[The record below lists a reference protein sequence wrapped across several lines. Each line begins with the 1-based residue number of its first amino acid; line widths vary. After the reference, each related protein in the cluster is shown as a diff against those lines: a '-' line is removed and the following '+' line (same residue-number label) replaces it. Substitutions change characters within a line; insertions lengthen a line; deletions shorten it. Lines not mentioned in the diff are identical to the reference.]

1 MSERYDVVGAITA
14 FEQGDLD
21 RDETIELFQYLIDSG
36 TIHSLQGFYQR
47 TAQALIDDGDCH
59 A

>member
-1 MSERYDVVGAITA
+1 MSERFDVVGAIRA